1 MGEDDDEEGL
11 QVNGSRPQQDA
22 SAAESSAAF
31 DRRRLQPRIPF
42 TLYDA
47 DPDSEK
53 KKPKGGKGK
62 GKGSDSD

>member
-1 MGEDDDEEGL
+1 M
-11 QVNGSRPQQDA
+11 NGSRPQQDA